1 MDPWAVLLV
10 AVGLILL
17 VAAWL
22 VVDVLG
28 EATADAIRGALFR
41 RPGFRERRGR
51 ARSWLFSGVLS
62 FWISVGAGLFAVAA
76 LTSGEPADKDDG
88 FLFAGAA
95 VGLFLLALA
104 LLVTW
109 WRLAGRPRHY

>member
-1 MDPWAVLLV
+1 MDPWAVLLGV
-10 AVGLILL
+10 VGLILL
-17 VAAWL
+17 AAAWL

-28 EATADAIRGALFR
+28 QATAHATQESLFR

-51 ARSWLFSGVLS
+51 ARGWLFSGVVS
-62 FWISVGAGLFAVAA
+62 FWISAGAGLFAVAA
-76 LTSGEPADKDDG
+76 LTSGEPADNDDG
-88 FLFAGAA
+88 LLFAGAA

-104 LLVTW
+104 LLVAW